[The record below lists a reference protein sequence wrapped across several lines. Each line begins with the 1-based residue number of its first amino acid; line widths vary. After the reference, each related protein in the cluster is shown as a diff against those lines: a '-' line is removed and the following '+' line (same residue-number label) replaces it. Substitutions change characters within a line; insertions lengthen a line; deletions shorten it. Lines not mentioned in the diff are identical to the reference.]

1 MSRMNPTYHHTN
13 EKLNS
18 ELDWIQ
24 QSKSDPA
31 MFAPLYEK
39 YHEQIFRYIHQR
51 MDDKELAFD
60 VTSQVFLKAMNNL
73 HKYEYR
79 GVPFGSWLYRI
90 AKSELY
96 QAFRDRSSKRAINI
110 ETVHLATFMDVFE
123 DEENENNKK
132 QLLKAISE
140 LKEGDI
146 QLIEMRFFEQRAYK
160 EMGEILEIT
169 ENNAKVKTFRA
180 LDKLKQLF
188 NQNNR

>member
-1 MSRMNPTYHHTN
+1 MSRMNPMYHHTN
-13 EKLNS
+13 EKLRS
-18 ELDWIQ
+18 ELEWIQ
-24 QSKSDPA
+24 LAKRDPEK
-31 MFAPLYEK
+31 FAPLYEK
-39 YHEQIFRYIHQR
+39 YHEQIFRYIYQR

-123 DEENENNKK
+123 DEENEINKK
-132 QLLKAISE
+132 RLLSSIAE
-140 LKEGDI
+140 LKEADVH
-146 QLIEMRFFEQRAYK
+146 LIEMRFFEQRPYK
-160 EMGEILEIT
+160 EIGEILGIT

-180 LDKLKQLF
+180 LEKLKQLF

>member
-1 MSRMNPTYHHTN
+1 MSRMNPMYHHTN
-13 EKLNS
+13 EKLRS
-18 ELDWIQ
+18 ELEWIQ
-24 QSKSDPA
+24 LAKRDPEK
-31 MFAPLYEK
+31 FAPLYEK
-39 YHEQIFRYIHQR
+39 YHEQIFRYIYQR

-123 DEENENNKK
+123 DEENEINKK
-132 QLLKAISE
+132 RLLSSISE
-140 LKEGDI
+140 LKEADVH
-146 QLIEMRFFEQRAYK
+146 LIEMRFFEQRPYK
-160 EMGEILEIT
+160 EMGEILGIT

-180 LDKLKQLF
+180 LEKLKQLF